1 MEPGCNDGCNLYPFY
16 KNSKEVYG
24 CDFDDESLSA
34 GRGAGIDILTGGIEK
49 LLSTEKKA
57 DLIILSHVLGHV
69 TDLNKF
75 LNDVKRLLKPNG
87 FIYIET
93 PGFKGWWNKIKILR
107 KYRKNFLDFIQF
119 EFCYIFD
126 LNSLQSL
133 LSNYNLELYYGDEYI
148 KSIFK
153 FSDNA
158 KNNKDYIYKK
168 KKSNIDY
175 LLNMEKRYLKFLFL
189 KNKILNFF

>member
-1 MEPGCNDGCNLYPFY
+1 MAN
-16 KNSKEVYG
+16 
-24 CDFDDESLSA
+24 
-34 GRGAGIDILTGGIEK
+34 
-49 LLSTEKKA
+49 
-57 DLIILSHVLGHV
+57 VLEI
-69 TDLNKF
+69 NK
-75 LNDVKRLLKPNG
+75 
-87 FIYIET
+87 
-93 PGFKGWWNKIKILR
+93 
-107 KYRKNFLDFIQF
+107 
-119 EFCYIFD
+119 
-126 LNSLQSL
+126 LQSL